1 MASSRGAADVTR
13 AVRGALLIGWI
24 AAIALLGYYVQQALT
39 ISGDLRLFLPSP
51 QTRNE
56 KLLLEEVGESP
67 ASRLLLISLDGA
79 PPEVL
84 AESSQQLATALHAD
98 PQFGLVS
105 NGAASIDDIPDALLP
120 YRYLL
125 SPTLDHQ
132 SLDAAYLRSE
142 LQERLQ
148 DLSSP
153 AGAALEPL
161 VPRDPTLEVLKLA
174 EAWQPAK
181 QPQRQYDV
189 WFDSKGQSAILVAAT
204 KAAAFDPDGQERAS
218 HALQKHFQDTRAD
231 PHIRMTVSGAG
242 AFSVLMKGRTQGEAT
257 LIGTIDSIGL
267 VVLLFIAYRSVL
279 IVVLG
284 ALPLASAGIAGLA
297 AVSAVFGSV
306 HGITLAFGFTLIGVA
321 QDYPIHLF
329 SHQHPGKTALQTA
342 RAVWPTLAT
351 GVVSTCIAYLAFLRS
366 GVTGLAQLACFTIVG
381 LAVAALTTR
390 YLLPRVMPEKT
401 RDPGESAWLGRV
413 WSSIASLP
421 RPRWLGAVVV
431 LTCLAILTLGS
442 TPMWENELG
451 RLTPVPQPLLDT
463 DARLRQELGA
473 ADVRRLLVVEGAT
486 ADEVLAS
493 LESLQPEL
501 DALVQRGAIE
511 TYDDAARYLPSTARQ
526 VRRQQA
532 LPDTDALRAALTQA
546 SAGLPFKAKLFQP
559 FLDDVAKAKTLPPLA
574 PQALAGTP
582 LELQVGALLLHHG
595 DRWTGLITLGGVQDV
610 AALEKF
616 AATHATIDA
625 GASRP
630 TTDSSAPTPKNSAAT
645 LTVLDLKQS
654 SEDLVSRQRL
664 HILWSLAIAAV
675 LLVVTILAALRSPK
689 RMLRVIA
696 PMALT
701 TLLILAILHG
711 AGVSLNLFHL
721 IALVLAAG
729 LGVDY
734 ALFFEAVED
743 DPAEQR
749 RTLHAVLV
757 CSLSTLLV
765 FSALAASTLPVLRA
779 IGVTVTLGIVSNF
792 ILALLLTRPAP
803 GASHARP

>member
-1 MASSRGAADVTR
+1 VTR
-13 AVRGALLIGWI
+13 AVRGALLIGWV

-67 ASRLLLISLDGA
+67 GSRLLLISLDGA

-84 AESSQQLATALHAD
+84 AESSQQLAAALRTDSH
-98 PQFGLVS
+98 FGLVS
-105 NGAASIDDIPDALLP
+105 NGTASVDDIPDALLP

-132 SLDAAYLRSE
+132 TLDAAYLRSE

-161 VPRDPTLEVLKLA
+161 IPRDPTLEVLKLA

-189 WFDSKGQSAILVAAT
+189 WFDSRGQSAILVAAA
-204 KAAAFDPDGQERAS
+204 KAAAFDPDGQEQAS
-218 HALQKHFQDTRAD
+218 DALQQHFQDTRAD

-242 AFSVLMKGRTQGEAT
+242 AFSVLMKRRTQGEAT

-279 IVVLG
+279 TVVLG

-351 GVVSTCIAYLAFLRS
+351 GVVSTCIAYLAFLWS
-366 GVTGLAQLACFTIVG
+366 GVSGLAQLACFTIVG
-381 LAVAALTTR
+381 LAVAGLTTR

-401 RDPGESAWLGRV
+401 RDPGESAWLGRL

-431 LTCLAILTLGS
+431 LVCVAILTLGS
-442 TPMWENELG
+442 TPMWQNNLG
-451 RLTPVPQPLLDT
+451 QLTPIPQPLLET

-473 ADVRRLLVVEGAT
+473 ADIRRLLVVEGAT
-486 ADEVLAS
+486 ADEVLS
-493 LESLQPEL
+493 FLESLQPEL
-501 DALVQRGAIE
+501 DGLVQRGAIE
-511 TYDDAARYLPSTARQ
+511 SYDHAARYLPSIARQ
-526 VRRQQA
+526 VRRQEA
-532 LPDTDALRAALTQA
+532 LPDTESLRAALTQA
-546 SAGLPFKAKLFQP
+546 TAGLPFKANLFQP
-559 FLDDVAKAKTLPPLA
+559 FVNDVAKAKTLPPLT

-582 LELQVGALLLHHG
+582 LELQVGALLLHRA
-595 DRWTGLITLGGVQDV
+595 DRWTGLITMGGVRDV
-610 AALEKF
+610 AALEQL
-616 AATHATIDA
+616 AAEHENTAA
-625 GASRP
+625 SSRP
-630 TTDSSAPTPKNSAAT
+630 TTASDNPTPKNSAAT
-645 LTVLDLKQS
+645 LTVLDLKQA
-654 SEDLVSRQRL
+654 SENLVARQRTHL
-664 HILWSLAIAAV
+664 LWSLAVAAV
-675 LLVVTILAALRSPK
+675 LLAITILTALRSPK

-696 PMALT
+696 PMAMT
-701 TLLILAILHG
+701 TLIILAILHG
-711 AGVSLNLFHL
+711 LGISLNIFHL

-765 FSALAASTLPVLRA
+765 FAALAASTLPVLRA

-792 ILALLLTRPAP
+792 VLALLLTRPAS

>member
-1 MASSRGAADVTR
+1 MTR
-13 AVRGALLIGWI
+13 TARTALLIAWI
-24 AAIALLGYYVQQALT
+24 AAIVLLGYYVQQSLT

-51 QTRNE
+51 QTRTE

-79 PPEVL
+79 PPESL
-84 AESSQQLATALHAD
+84 AESSQRLAAALRSD
-98 PQFGLVS
+98 PQFGWVS

-132 SLDAAYLRSE
+132 KFDAAYLRGE

-153 AGAALEPL
+153 AGTALEPL
-161 VPRDPTLEVLKLA
+161 IPRDPTLEVLKLA

-189 WFDSKGQSAILVAAT
+189 WFDSQGQSALLVAAT
-204 KAAAFDPDGQERAS
+204 KAAAFDPDGQEKAS
-218 HALQKHFQDTRAD
+218 DALRKHFEQSRAA
-231 PHIRMTVSGAG
+231 PNVRMTVSGAG
-242 AFSVLMKGRTQGEAT
+242 AFSVLMKGRTQAEAT
-257 LIGTIDSIGL
+257 VIGTIDSIGL
-267 VVLLFIAYRSVL
+267 IVLLLIAYRSVL
-279 IVVLG
+279 TVVLG
-284 ALPLASAGIAGLA
+284 GLPLASAGIAGLA
-297 AVSAVFGSV
+297 AVSTLFGSV

-329 SHQHPGKTALQTA
+329 SHQHPGKSALATA
-342 RAVWPTLAT
+342 RSVWPTLAT

-366 GVTGLAQLACFTIVG
+366 GVNGLAQLACFTIVG
-381 LAVAALTTR
+381 LAVAGLTTR

-401 RDPGESAWLGRV
+401 RDPGESAWLARL
-413 WSSIASLP
+413 WSFIAKLP
-421 RPRWLGAVVV
+421 RPRWLGVAIVLVCVAV
-431 LTCLAILTLGS
+431 LALAS
-442 TPMWENELG
+442 TPMWQNDLG
-451 RLTPVPQPLLDT
+451 QLTPVPQPLLDT

-473 ADVRRLLVVEGAT
+473 ADVRRLLVVDAAT
-486 ADEVLAS
+486 ADEVLTS

-501 DALVQRGAIE
+501 DALVQQGAIE
-511 TYDDAARYLPSTARQ
+511 SYDDAARYVPSTARQ
-526 VRRQQA
+526 ARRQQA
-532 LPDTDALRAALTQA
+532 LPDVDALRAALAQA
-546 SAGLPFKAKLFQP
+546 TAGLPFKADVFEP
-559 FLDDVAKAKTLPPLA
+559 FIADVAKAKTLPPLTPA
-574 PQALAGTP
+574 ALAGTP
-582 LELQVGALLLHHG
+582 LELQVGALLLQHG
-595 DRWTGLITLGGVQDV
+595 ERWTGLVTLGGVRDV
-610 AALEKF
+610 AALEQLAERH
-616 AATHATIDA
+616 AASARDRA
-625 GASRP
+625 PS
-630 TTDSSAPTPKNSAAT
+630 SSATPTSGDLASQSGPAIT
-645 LTVLDLKQS
+645 LLDLKQA
-654 SEDLVSRQRL
+654 SEDLVARQRT
-664 HILWSLAIAAV
+664 HILYSLTIAAV
-675 LLVVTILAALRSPK
+675 LLALTIFAALRSLK

-711 AGVSLNLFHL
+711 LGVSLNLFHL

-765 FSALAASTLPVLRA
+765 FAALALSTLPVLRA
-779 IGVTVTLGIVSNF
+779 IGVTVTLGIISNF
-792 ILALLLTRPAP
+792 FLALLLTRPA
-803 GASHARP
+803 GEASHARP

>member
-1 MASSRGAADVTR
+1 MTR
-13 AVRGALLIGWI
+13 AARSALLIGWI
-24 AAIALLGYYVQQALT
+24 AAIALLGYYVQQSLT

-51 QTRNE
+51 QTRTE

-67 ASRLLLISLDGA
+67 ASRLLLIALDDA
-79 PPEVL
+79 RPEML
-84 AESSQQLATALHAD
+84 AESSQRLAMALRDD

-105 NGAASIDDIPDALLP
+105 NGAASVEDIPDALLP

-132 SLDAAYLRSE
+132 SFDATYLRSE

-161 VPRDPTLEVLKLA
+161 IPRDPTLELLKLA
-174 EAWQPAK
+174 EGWQPAK
-181 QPQRQYDV
+181 QPQRLYDV

-204 KAAAFDPDGQERAS
+204 KAAAFDPDGQEKAS
-218 HALQKHFQDTRAD
+218 DALQKHFQETRAD
-231 PHIRMTVSGAG
+231 SNIRMTVSGAG

-257 LIGTIDSIGL
+257 LIGTIDSVGL
-267 VVLLFIAYRSVL
+267 IVLLFIAYRSVL
-279 IVVLG
+279 TVVLG
-284 ALPLASAGIAGLA
+284 GLPLASAGIAGLA

-329 SHQHPGKTALQTA
+329 SHQHPGKSALQTA

-366 GVTGLAQLACFTIVG
+366 GVSGLAQLACFTIVG
-381 LAVAALTTR
+381 LAVAGLTTR
-390 YLLPRVMPEKT
+390 YVLPRVMPEKS
-401 RDPGESAWLGRV
+401 RDPAASAWLSRL
-413 WSSIASLP
+413 WALIAGLP
-421 RPRWLGAVVV
+421 RPRWLGVIVV
-431 LTCLAILTLGS
+431 LACVAILALRS
-442 TPMWENELG
+442 TPMWQNDLG
-451 RLTPVPQPLLDT
+451 QLTPIPQPLLET
-463 DARLRQELGA
+463 DARLRQVLGA
-473 ADVRRLLVVEGAT
+473 ADVRRLLVVEGMS
-486 ADEVLAS
+486 ADEVLSA
-493 LESLQPEL
+493 LESLQPSL
-501 DALVQRGAIE
+501 DGLVQRGAIE
-511 TYDDAARYLPSTARQ
+511 SYDHAARYLPSMAQ
-526 VRRQQA
+526 QARRQQA
-532 LPDTDALRAALTQA
+532 LPDAETLRATIAQA
-546 SAGLPFKAKLFQP
+546 TAGLPFKTNLFQP
-559 FLDDVAKAKTLPPLA
+559 FIDDVARAKALPTLTA
-574 PQALAGTP
+574 ASLAGTP

-595 DRWTGLITLGGVQDV
+595 DRWTGLVTMGGVRDV
-610 AALEKF
+610 AAIELV
-616 AATHATIDA
+616 AAEQKKHAS
-625 GASRP
+625 SRP
-630 TTDSSAPTPKNSAAT
+630 TSASNEPTPTNSAAT
-645 LTVLDLKQS
+645 LTVLDLKQA
-654 SEDLVSRQRL
+654 SEALVAHQRT
-664 HILWSLAIAAV
+664 HILWSLGIAAI
-675 LLVVTILAALRSPK
+675 LLAVTIWLALRSVH

-711 AGVSLNLFHL
+711 LGISLNLFHL

-734 ALFFEAVED
+734 ALFFEALED

-765 FSALAASTLPVLRA
+765 FAALALSTLPVLRA
-779 IGVTVTLGIVSNF
+779 IGVTVTLGIISNF
-792 ILALLLTRPAP
+792 VLALLLTRPAT
-803 GASHARP
+803 HAQP